1 VAHPNGDLGLP
12 RLHERLRHWAR
23 VRPSHPAVKSTTGVL
38 TFAQMR
44 DAVDAAADTLQRS
57 GVSAGGVV
65 AFQLPNWTDAFVL
78 YHAILSIDAIALPLL
93 PALRD
98 RDLAYMLR
106 ETQACLFITPVV
118 WRGHDHQAMARR
130 VCSTQVRV
138 AVVRA
143 PHEDLPLLHDWSW
156 GQAEVHQP
164 ALVSPASRGGAPGSP
179 TAVCSM
185 IFTSGTSGRP
195 KAVLYSHQCLAF
207 EGRDMAGVDCVEAED
222 VLFVPS
228 SIGHVSGLS
237 FGIYL
242 PMHVGA
248 TVCLLAEW
256 NAAQAVEF
264 IERTQ
269 CTWTAGATPFL
280 QGIVAEAAVRPSA
293 LASLRA
299 FRCGGASVPPGL
311 VRQARALGIDA
322 YRSYGMSEHPTVSGH
337 AGQSE
342 LVCTTTDG
350 TLHPLIEVRIVDP
363 DDASRVL
370 EPGAEGEILTL
381 GPDRSVG
388 YLRVSD
394 SEGSAVD
401 GWIRTG
407 DLGSLSPDRVLTV
420 TGRKKDI
427 IIRKGEKISA
437 KEIEDLLA
445 DHPSIGDVAVVGV
458 ADTERGELVC
468 CVAVGKGGALPT
480 LSGLCDYLRAQGL
493 AAFKLPERLVLLD
506 ELPYNPGGKV
516 LKPVLR
522 AMLAGDQGAGVP
534 DDHFAGHKEVG
545 GLLPSQLIQYA
556 VDEAH
561 RRVIE

>member
-164 ALVSPASRGGAPGSP
+164 ARVRPASRGGAPGSP

-256 NAAQAVEF
+256 NAAQAVENARNAPGPPGRRRSF
-264 IERTQ
+264 R
-269 CTWTAGATPFL
+269 
-280 QGIVAEAAVRPSA
+280 
-293 LASLRA
+293 ASSPRQ
-299 FRCGGASVPPGL
+299 RCG
-311 VRQARALGIDA
+311 RA
-322 YRSYGMSEHPTVSGH
+322 PW
-337 AGQSE
+337 
-342 LVCTTTDG
+342 
-350 TLHPLIEVRIVDP
+350 P
-363 DDASRVL
+363 
-370 EPGAEGEILTL
+370 
-381 GPDRSVG
+381 
-388 YLRVSD
+388 
-394 SEGSAVD
+394 
-401 GWIRTG
+401 
-407 DLGSLSPDRVLTV
+407 
-420 TGRKKDI
+420 
-427 IIRKGEKISA
+427 
-437 KEIEDLLA
+437 
-445 DHPSIGDVAVVGV
+445 
-458 ADTERGELVC
+458 
-468 CVAVGKGGALPT
+468 
-480 LSGLCDYLRAQGL
+480 
-493 AAFKLPERLVLLD
+493 AFAPF
-506 ELPYNPGGKV
+506 
-516 LKPVLR
+516 
-522 AMLAGDQGAGVP
+522 AAGVP
-534 DDHFAGHKEVG
+534 RCHRAWFVKHARWGSMPIAPTACLNTPRSAATRANPSLFAR
-545 GLLPSQLIQYA
+545 LPMA
-556 VDEAH
+556 PCTH
-561 RRVIE
+561 